1 MKIILANASLQNG
14 NRGCGALTY
23 SYVALIDRLFRS
35 AGKSYEIWLSDAQI
49 KDWAFNGVFTMCDR
63 EYRVRDISYPPR
75 SFLRRVLNLFRMR
88 RSAFVHAD
96 CVLNVGQGDSYSDI
110 YGVSR
115 FKEMDR
121 ANVLARRLGIP
132 YCILPQT
139 IGPFSTPTLL
149 PEIRRS
155 LRGAEQVMVRDR
167 LSLEQVRQLVPSC
180 DVREY
185 IDVAFFLPYE
195 KIIQTEDFVHVG
207 LNVSALLWHGGYT
220 RQNQF
225 GLKGDYSALIRGL
238 VRQFLQDPRVKIHL
252 MAHVCESSSN
262 IENDYEIA
270 YELWQEIQDARVVL
284 APFALDPVM
293 AKSYIAGFDFFVG
306 SRMHA
311 TIAAFSSGVPVVP
324 LAYSRKFSGLFEE
337 TLNYRQ
343 VVDLRTL
350 DNDATM
356 AFVRTAFERR
366 ETLAADIAQRNATIV
381 AVRGSE
387 LERSLKKFFTL

>member
-1 MKIILANASLQNG
+1 
-14 NRGCGALTY
+14 
-23 SYVALIDRLFRS
+23 
-35 AGKSYEIWLSDAQI
+35 
-49 KDWAFNGVFTMCDR
+49 
-63 EYRVRDISYPPR
+63 
-75 SFLRRVLNLFRMR
+75 
-88 RSAFVHAD
+88 
-96 CVLNVGQGDSYSDI
+96 
-110 YGVSR
+110 
-115 FKEMDR
+115 
-121 ANVLARRLGIP
+121 
-132 YCILPQT
+132 
-139 IGPFSTPTLL
+139 
-149 PEIRRS
+149 
-155 LRGAEQVMVRDR
+155 MVRDR